1 MARDIEE
8 FLRRAAERRQQQQ
21 GGGKPAPPPSQKKQ
35 APANPAPIKRAP
47 LSQQQQRPDVDPI
60 PIEEVEIVEAPV
72 RARHEPNLK
81 SSIDT
86 SDISRHADSL
96 GSRIVAAHDRVEDA
110 VHEHLDHNVS
120 KIDDTPTVTD
130 DPSPAIVGK
139 RSTKAVEELRKMLS
153 NRKSVGQAIILAE
166 ILKRPDFD

>member
-21 GGGKPAPPPSQKKQ
+21 GGSKPSPPPSPKKQ
-35 APANPAPIKRAP
+35 AAAEPTPIKRAP
-47 LSQQQQRPDVDPI
+47 LRQQQRPDIDPI
-60 PIEEVEIVEAPV
+60 PIEDVEIVETPARP
-72 RARHEPNLK
+72 RHEPNLK

-86 SDISRHADSL
+86 SEISRHADSL

-110 VHEHLDHNVS
+110 VHQHLDHNVGQ
-120 KIDDTPTVTD
+120 IDDTPTVTD
-130 DPSPAIVGK
+130 DPSPAIFGK
-139 RSTKAVEELRKMLS
+139 RSSKAVKELRKMLS
-153 NRKSVGQAIILAE
+153 SPKSVGQAIVLAE